1 MPAAKQ
7 FSGHPPIRVLP
18 DGRKQIVRETPVIFP
33 STGVALVDTELF
45 LAWGTPDTEFT
56 SLRLVDQDIRRGGDQ
71 DGEKSVLVQT
81 FTEIPAYDA
90 TPTSEIQVGRD
101 RYEKDANNRR
111 VLIREFIQ
119 LSAATFTAGAAG
131 TILTISPDKF
141 ALETVSSFDNG
152 AIRTISRR
160 YVEVGDTY
168 AQVGP
173 DVLERTASGLLR
185 VRRLYVAK
193 VGAAALSLEIGVTGG
208 PGTTILAAMSDEGS
222 TLAVARLQLTYL
234 EPGLLSQTDDYS
246 NNGALHV
253 RTITSFNQVPSTPS
267 GFTLVATQASEVE
280 GIPTRAY
287 RFAKGVGEISRETDL
302 ANNGLLE
309 RVTIRH
315 LTAPGGTDP
324 VATLSGYVRISVGK
338 AEADGHLAWTATFA
352 KGVGVVSLDTET
364 KFNGALVITT
374 RTTLTA
380 PGASAPTALTG
391 QFSQDK
397 QERDGHIVWVQRG
410 AVGTGIVDD
419 NTQARY
425 GGKLSLRT
433 VSSIGTATHAAG
445 EIEFTADAR
454 DGYTF
459 FTSRGVS
466 GSGRFSIDSTT
477 TQGGAVT
484 RTTIRFINTDDTAK
498 PAGALTATGID
509 QEQGYAIYTEVYTS
523 VPTAGGGAGGYASE
537 DISYR
542 FGGALKY
549 TTRTAY
555 NATAPTPAGT
565 QVLVKTETSNG
576 DGFTINT
583 RTWVE
588 VVTVDLAPETQARLG
603 GALTITTKR
612 RFGSAPSAPAGG
624 ALISSRVDEGEGY
637 ALYTSVFA
645 SGTGNIDSENSL
657 RLNGALR
664 YTTYR
669 SLNTAPTGT
678 AGTLVRSETNDG
690 EGHTLYTYTY
700 CEIVTADLADETQAR
715 LGGALT
721 ITTKRRFGSAPSAP
735 AGGALI
741 SSRVDEGEG
750 YALYTSVF
758 ASGTGNIDSEN
769 SLRLNGAL
777 RYTTYR
783 SLNTAPTGTAGTLV
797 RSETN
802 DGEGHTLYTYT
813 YCEIVTADL
822 ADETSSKLDGKLT
835 LTTKRKLG
843 TAPASP
849 GAGYAQVSARVDEG
863 EGYVLHTVVFASGT
877 GPINADEVRYRYNG
891 RLTITT
897 KRSLNVAPTAPGG
910 TYVTL
915 ISTEISQGDGYAVYT
930 YTWVSGSGLIDET
943 TDTRTDGSQVHVITR
958 LNDPT
963 TGGTVPVGSYLAN
976 RDAEPGDGFIIYT
989 LQYYT
994 PPIGYTVPGVRVVT
1008 KPGVMTVTSSG
1019 GVVPARQP
1027 EIVAI
1032 TTSIAVTFTATPTVG
1047 SYTPIKGGG
1056 IAYERV
1062 NFASGEKLRSTTA
1075 FGSDFYS
1082 SGEVISGTGDY
1093 RGEAN
1098 ASYVCSVVGAADQ
1111 SGSVVT
1117 FGYDAV
1123 PFFRSAGV
1131 TIFKQTRETG
1141 TL

>member
-141 ALETVSSFDNG
+141 ALETVSSSDNG

-193 VGAAALSLEIGVTGG
+193 VGAAALSLEIGVTAG
-208 PGTTILAAMSDEGS
+208 PSSTVLAAISDEGS

-234 EPGLLSQTDDYS
+234 EPGQLSQSDDYS
-246 NNGALHV
+246 DNGALHV
-253 RTITSFNQVPSTPS
+253 RTVTTFNQVPGTQTAS
-267 GFTLVATQASEVE
+267 GVTMVLVATQASEVE

-287 RFAKGVGEISRETDL
+287 RFAKGVGEVSRETDL

-315 LTAPGGTDP
+315 LTAPAGSDP
-324 VATLSGYVRISVGK
+324 LTTLAGYVRISVGK
-338 AEADGHLAWTATFA
+338 AEADGHLVWTATFA
-352 KGVGVVSLDTET
+352 KGAGVVSLDTET

-374 RTTLTA
+374 KTELTA
-380 PGASAPTALTG
+380 PGATAPTALTG
-391 QFSQDK
+391 EFSRDK
-397 QERDGHIVWVQRG
+397 REQDGHVVYVLRG
-410 AVGTGIVDD
+410 AVGTGVVED
-419 NTQARY
+419 NTQTRY

-433 VSSIGTATHAAG
+433 VASIGTATRAAG

-466 GSGRFSIDSTT
+466 GSGRFSTDSTT

-498 PAGALTATGID
+498 PAGALTATGVD

-645 SGTGNIDSENSL
+645 SGTGNIDSESSL

-669 SLNTAPTGT
+669 SLNTPPTGT
-678 AGTLVRSETNDG
+678 AGTLVRSETSDGEGYTLYTYTYCEVVSAELADETSSRLGGALTITTKRKINVAPTAPGSSALISARVDEGEGYTLFTRSYASGSGEIDSEFSERLNGALRYTTYRYLNAVPGTPPAGTLVRSETNDG
-690 EGHTLYTYTY
+690 EGFTLFTQTY
-700 CEIVTADLADETQAR
+700 CTVIGTGELADETSSK

-750 YALYTSVF
+750 YAL
-758 ASGTGNIDSEN
+758 
-769 SLRLNGAL
+769 
-777 RYTTYR
+777 
-783 SLNTAPTGTAGTLV
+783 
-797 RSETN
+797 
-802 DGEGHTLYTYT
+802 
-813 YCEIVTADL
+813 
-822 ADETSSKLDGKLT
+822 
-835 LTTKRKLG
+835 
-843 TAPASP
+843 
-849 GAGYAQVSARVDEG
+849 
-863 EGYVLHTVVFASGT
+863 
-877 GPINADEVRYRYNG
+877 
-891 RLTITT
+891 
-897 KRSLNVAPTAPGG
+897 
-910 TYVTL
+910 
-915 ISTEISQGDGYAVYT
+915 
-930 YTWVSGSGLIDET
+930 
-943 TDTRTDGSQVHVITR
+943 
-958 LNDPT
+958 
-963 TGGTVPVGSYLAN
+963 
-976 RDAEPGDGFIIYT
+976 
-989 LQYYT
+989 
-994 PPIGYTVPGVRVVT
+994 
-1008 KPGVMTVTSSG
+1008 
-1019 GVVPARQP
+1019 
-1027 EIVAI
+1027 
-1032 TTSIAVTFTATPTVG
+1032 FT
-1047 SYTPIKGGG
+1047 
-1056 IAYERV
+1056 
-1062 NFASGEKLRSTTA
+1062 
-1075 FGSDFYS
+1075 
-1082 SGEVISGTGDY
+1082 
-1093 RGEAN
+1093 
-1098 ASYVCSVVGAADQ
+1098 
-1111 SGSVVT
+1111 
-1117 FGYDAV
+1117 
-1123 PFFRSAGV
+1123 
-1131 TIFKQTRETG
+1131 
-1141 TL
+1141 